1 MSPRAARWI
10 LWLASLA
17 MLPLPMLLFDARVP
31 VTRFLL
37 LGGVTA
43 VLIVTEGAGQVPML
57 ALALF
62 FVHALLYGA
71 ALWLVCGWLTRE
83 LARRAPGW
91 LGSATVAFVLVG
103 LAFAI
108 GFDVYVTPFAAFE
121 PRANLLSVLE

>member
-10 LWLASLA
+10 LWLALLA

-43 VLIVTEGAGQVPML
+43 VLIVTEGVGQVPML

-62 FVHALLYGA
+62 FVHALVYGA
-71 ALWLVCGWLTRE
+71 AIWLVCGWLTRE
-83 LARRAPGW
+83 LSRRAPGW
-91 LGSATVAFVLVG
+91 LGPVTVAFVLVA
-103 LAFAI
+103 LAFTI
-108 GFDVYVTPFAAFE
+108 GFDVYVTPFAAVE
-121 PRANLLSVLE
+121 PRASLLSVLQ